1 MRQARC
7 TGQVFYGEGLGAFRY
22 TWRQGQF
29 NRPCG
34 LAIYGCDPAY
44 SYGDYVFR
52 GLVPPW

>member
-1 MRQARC
+1 MHQARG